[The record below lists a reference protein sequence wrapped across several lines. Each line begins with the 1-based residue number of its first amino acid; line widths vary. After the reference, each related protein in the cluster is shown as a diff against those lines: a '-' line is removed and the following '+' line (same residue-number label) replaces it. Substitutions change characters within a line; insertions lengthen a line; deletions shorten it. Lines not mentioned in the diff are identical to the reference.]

1 MPELQGRCSSFE
13 TMKRSIQKIAFF
25 FEMRSFGVC
34 SWWATKL
41 GIQTNKVRLGFIY
54 ATCIGL
60 GSPLIPYLIMA
71 WILEHKHYFKFKRKK
86 RSSIWEL

>member
-1 MPELQGRCSSFE
+1 
-13 TMKRSIQKIAFF
+13 MKRTLQKIAFF

-34 SWWATKL
+34 SWWAAKL

-71 WILEHKHYFKFKRKK
+71 WILEHKHYFGFKRPK
-86 RSSIWEL
+86 RASIWEL